1 MPPIRVLVVDDTV
14 VVRRLVAEVI
24 GGAEG
29 VEVVGTAAHGQLA
42 LTQIPIVKPDVVTL
56 DVEMPVMDGLTT
68 LAEIR
73 KRWPK
78 LPVIMFSTLTS
89 RGASATLDAL
99 ALGAN
104 DYVTKPTALRD
115 REAALAAVRSSLVPL
130 LRLWGRV
137 GAADQRRAAQDAL
150 APARP
155 LETLAPP
162 GPRPPELDGRTPLGV
177 VIGVS
182 TGGPVALTSVIPAL
196 PADLGVPVVIVQ
208 HMPPL
213 FTKLLA
219 ERLDAAC
226 ALDVVEAADLM
237 PLVPGRV
244 YIAAGG
250 FHLTMTTVRG
260 MSVLRL
266 DDGPMENSCKPA
278 VDVTLRH
285 AQALWGP
292 RTLTVILT
300 GMGSDGLTGARSL
313 RQAGGKVIVQDA
325 DTSVV
330 WGMPG
335 AVAKAGIA
343 DAVLP
348 LDRIAPA
355 IVSAVRGR
363 SVSNSASSSGGAA
376 VGVAR

>member
-1 MPPIRVLVVDDTV
+1 MAAIRVLVVDDTV

-29 VEVVGTAAHGQLA
+29 IEVVGTAANGQLA
-42 LTQIPIVKPDVVTL
+42 LEQIPVVEPDVITL
-56 DVEMPVMDGLTT
+56 DVEMPVMDGLAT
-68 LAEIR
+68 LAELR

-115 REAALAAVRSSLVPL
+115 RESAMAAVRSSLVPL

-137 GAADQRRAAQDAL
+137 GAADRRRTAETSAAAVSVAPAPLRRA
-150 APARP
+150 PAFV
-155 LETLAPP
+155 PP
-162 GPRPPELDGRTPLGV
+162 GPRLPELEGRSPLGV

-182 TGGPVALTSVIPAL
+182 TGGPVALSSVLPAL
-196 PADLGVPVVIVQ
+196 PADLGVPVVVVQ
-208 HMPPL
+208 HMPTV

-219 ERLDAAC
+219 ERLNTVC
-226 ALDVVEAADLM
+226 ALDVVEAEDLM
-237 PLVPGRV
+237 PLVPGRI

-250 FHLTMTTVRG
+250 FHLAMATVRG
-260 MSVLRL
+260 TNVLRL
-266 DDGPMENSCKPA
+266 NDGPMENSCKPA

-285 AQALWGP
+285 AQSLWGP

-300 GMGSDGLTGARSL
+300 GMGYDGLAGAKAL
-313 RQAGGKVIVQDA
+313 RQAGGRVIAQDEE
-325 DTSVV
+325 TSVV

-335 AVAKAGIA
+335 AVVKAGIA

-348 LDRIAPA
+348 LSGIAPA
-355 IVSAVRGR
+355 IVTAVR
-363 SVSNSASSSGGAA
+363 STAPVGAA
-376 VGVAR
+376 R

>member
-1 MPPIRVLVVDDTV
+1 MAPIRVLVVDDTV

-24 GGAEG
+24 GSAEG

-42 LTQIPIVKPDVVTL
+42 LTQIPICKPDVITL

-115 REAALAAVRSSLVPL
+115 REAAMAAVRASLVPL
-130 LRLWGRV
+130 LKLWGRV
-137 GAADQRRAAQDAL
+137 GAADARRAEQAL
-150 APARP
+150 RAPAP
-155 LETLAPP
+155 APVIAPP
-162 GPRPPELDGRTPLGV
+162 GPRSPELDGRPPLGV

-182 TGGPVALTSVIPAL
+182 TGGPVALSSVIPAL
-196 PADLGVPVVIVQ
+196 PADLNVPVVIVQ
-208 HMPPL
+208 HMPPV

-219 ERLDAAC
+219 ERLNAASP
-226 ALDVVEAADLM
+226 LEVVEAADLM

-250 FHLTMTTVRG
+250 FHLTMATVRG
-260 MSVLRL
+260 TNVLRL

-285 AQALWGP
+285 AKTLWGP

-300 GMGSDGLTGARSL
+300 GMGSDGLAGARDL
-313 RQAGGKVIVQDA
+313 RQVGGKVLAQDA
-325 DTSVV
+325 ETSVV

-335 AVAKAGIA
+335 AVIKAGVA

-348 LDRIAPA
+348 LSQIAPA
-355 IVSAVRGR
+355 IVSAVRGGHVR
-363 SVSNSASSSGGAA
+363 STASSS
-376 VGVAR
+376 VSVPMGVAR

>member
-42 LTQIPIVKPDVVTL
+42 LDQIPVCKPDVITL

-104 DYVTKPTALRD
+104 DYVTKPSALRD
-115 REAALAAVRSSLVPL
+115 REAAMAAVRSSLVPL
-130 LRLWGRV
+130 LKLWGRV
-137 GAADQRRAAQDAL
+137 GAADARRAGEAAA
-150 APARP
+150 APVRP
-155 LETLAPP
+155 VVAPVSAPP
-162 GPRPPELDGRTPLGV
+162 GPRLPELDGRPPLGV

-182 TGGPVALTSVIPAL
+182 TGGPVALSTVIPAL

-208 HMPPL
+208 HMPPV

-219 ERLDAAC
+219 ERLDAAS
-226 ALDVVEAADLM
+226 ALNVVEAADLM
-237 PLVPGRV
+237 PVAPGRV

-250 FHLTMTTVRG
+250 FHLTMSTVRG
-260 MSVLRL
+260 MNALRL

-300 GMGSDGLTGARSL
+300 GMGNDGLAGARDL
-313 RQAGGKVIVQDA
+313 RQAGGKVVAQDA
-325 DTSVV
+325 ETSVV

-335 AVAKAGIA
+335 AVAKAGVA
-343 DAVLP
+343 DVVLP
-348 LDRIAPA
+348 LAEIAPA
-355 IVSAVRGR
+355 IVSAVRGS
-363 SVSNSASSSGGAA
+363 SVRTT

>member
-1 MPPIRVLVVDDTV
+1 MAAIRVLVVDDTV

-29 VEVVGTAAHGQLA
+29 IEVVGTAANGQLA
-42 LTQIPIVKPDVVTL
+42 LEQIPVVEPDVITL
-56 DVEMPVMDGLTT
+56 DVEMPVMDGLAT
-68 LAEIR
+68 LAELR

-115 REAALAAVRSSLVPL
+115 RESAMAAVRSSLVPL

-137 GAADQRRAAQDAL
+137 GAADRRRTAESSAAAASVAPAPLRRA
-150 APARP
+150 PAFV
-155 LETLAPP
+155 PP
-162 GPRPPELDGRTPLGV
+162 GPRLPELEGRSPLGV

-182 TGGPVALTSVIPAL
+182 TGGPVALSSVLPAL
-196 PADLGVPVVIVQ
+196 PADLGVPVVVVQ
-208 HMPPL
+208 HMPTV

-219 ERLDAAC
+219 ERLNTVC
-226 ALDVVEAADLM
+226 ALDVVEAEDLM
-237 PLVPGRV
+237 PLVPGRI

-250 FHLTMTTVRG
+250 FHLAMATVRG
-260 MSVLRL
+260 VNVLRL
-266 DDGPMENSCKPA
+266 NDGPMENSCKPA

-285 AQALWGP
+285 AQSLWGP

-300 GMGSDGLTGARSL
+300 GMGYDGLAGAKAL
-313 RQAGGKVIVQDA
+313 RQAGGRVIAQDEE
-325 DTSVV
+325 TSVV

-335 AVAKAGIA
+335 AVVKAGIA

-348 LDRIAPA
+348 LSGIAPA
-355 IVSAVRGR
+355 IVTAVR
-363 SVSNSASSSGGAA
+363 STAPVGAA
-376 VGVAR
+376 R

>member
-1 MPPIRVLVVDDTV
+1 MAAIRVLVVDDTV

-29 VEVVGTAAHGQLA
+29 IEVVGTAANGQLA
-42 LTQIPIVKPDVVTL
+42 LEQIPVVEPDVITL
-56 DVEMPVMDGLTT
+56 DVEMPVMDGLAT
-68 LAEIR
+68 LAELR

-115 REAALAAVRSSLVPL
+115 RESAMAAVRSSLVPL

-137 GAADQRRAAQDAL
+137 GAADRRRTAETSAAAVSVAPAPLRRA
-150 APARP
+150 PAFV
-155 LETLAPP
+155 PP
-162 GPRPPELDGRTPLGV
+162 GPRLPELEGRSPLGV

-182 TGGPVALTSVIPAL
+182 TGGPVALSSVLPAL
-196 PADLGVPVVIVQ
+196 PADLGVPVVVVQ
-208 HMPPL
+208 HMPTV

-219 ERLDAAC
+219 ERLNTVC
-226 ALDVVEAADLM
+226 ALDVVEAEDLM
-237 PLVPGRV
+237 PLVPGRI

-250 FHLTMTTVRG
+250 FHLAMATVRG
-260 MSVLRL
+260 VNVLRL
-266 DDGPMENSCKPA
+266 NDGPMENSCKPA

-285 AQALWGP
+285 AQSLWGP

-300 GMGSDGLTGARSL
+300 GMGYDGLAGAKAL
-313 RQAGGKVIVQDA
+313 RQAGGRVIAQDEE
-325 DTSVV
+325 TSVV

-335 AVAKAGIA
+335 AVVKAGIA

-348 LDRIAPA
+348 LSGIAPA
-355 IVSAVRGR
+355 IVTAVR
-363 SVSNSASSSGGAA
+363 STAPVGAA
-376 VGVAR
+376 R

>member
-14 VVRRLVAEVI
+14 VVRRLVADVI
-24 GGAEG
+24 AGAEG
-29 VEVVGTAAHGQLA
+29 IEVVGTAAHGQLA
-42 LTQIPIVKPDVVTL
+42 LDQIPVCKPDVVTL
-56 DVEMPVMDGLTT
+56 DVEMPVMDGLAT

-130 LRLWGRV
+130 LKLWGRV
-137 GAADQRRAAQDAL
+137 GAADARRSAAGPTA
-150 APARP
+150 APAPDRTVP
-155 LETLAPP
+155 AAPVAP
-162 GPRPPELDGRTPLGV
+162 APRQPELDGRPPLGV

-182 TGGPVALTSVIPAL
+182 TGGPVALSTVVPAL

-208 HMPPL
+208 HMPPV

-219 ERLDAAC
+219 ERLDAASP
-226 ALDVVEAADLM
+226 LDVVEAADLM
-237 PLVPGRV
+237 PLTPGRV

-260 MSVLRL
+260 MQVLRL

-285 AQALWGP
+285 AKALWGP

-300 GMGSDGLTGARSL
+300 GMGSDGLAGARDL
-313 RQAGGKVIVQDA
+313 RAAGGRVIAQDA
-325 DTSVV
+325 ETSVV

-335 AVAKAGIA
+335 AVTKAGVA
-343 DAVLP
+343 DSVLP
-348 LDRIAPA
+348 LSRIAPT
-355 IVSAVRGR
+355 IVDTVRGAR
-363 SVSNSASSSGGAA
+363 TAVPTAA
-376 VGVAR
+376 GVLR

>member
-1 MPPIRVLVVDDTV
+1 MAAIRVLVVDDTV

-29 VEVVGTAAHGQLA
+29 IEVVGTAANGQLA
-42 LTQIPIVKPDVVTL
+42 LEQIPVVEPDVITL
-56 DVEMPVMDGLTT
+56 DVEMPVMDGLAT
-68 LAEIR
+68 LAELR

-115 REAALAAVRSSLVPL
+115 RESAMAAVRSSLVPL

-137 GAADQRRAAQDAL
+137 GAADRRRTAETSAAAVSVAPAPLRRA
-150 APARP
+150 PAFV
-155 LETLAPP
+155 PP
-162 GPRPPELDGRTPLGV
+162 GPRLPELEGRSPLGV

-182 TGGPVALTSVIPAL
+182 TGGPVALSSVLPAL
-196 PADLGVPVVIVQ
+196 PADLGVPVVVVQ
-208 HMPPL
+208 HMPTV

-219 ERLDAAC
+219 ERLNTVC
-226 ALDVVEAADLM
+226 ALDVVEAEDLM
-237 PLVPGRV
+237 PLVPGRI

-250 FHLTMTTVRG
+250 FHLAMATVRG
-260 MSVLRL
+260 TNVLRL
-266 DDGPMENSCKPA
+266 NDGPMENSCKPA

-285 AQALWGP
+285 AQSLWGP

-300 GMGSDGLTGARSL
+300 GMGYDGLAGAMAL
-313 RQAGGKVIVQDA
+313 RKAGGRVIAQDEE
-325 DTSVV
+325 TSVV

-335 AVAKAGIA
+335 AVVKAGIA

-348 LDRIAPA
+348 LAGIAPA
-355 IVSAVRGR
+355 IVNAVR
-363 SVSNSASSSGGAA
+363 STAPVGAA
-376 VGVAR
+376 R

>member
-1 MPPIRVLVVDDTV
+1 MSAIRVLVVDDTV

-29 VEVVGTAAHGQLA
+29 IEVVGTAANGELA
-42 LTQIPIVKPDVVTL
+42 LAQIAALQPDVVTL
-56 DVEMPVMDGLTT
+56 DVEMPVMDGLAT

-73 KRWPK
+73 KQWPK

-115 REAALAAVRSSLVPL
+115 REAAMAAVRSSLVPL

-137 GAADQRRAAQDAL
+137 GAADRRRAA
-150 APARP
+150 APARVAP
-155 LETLAPP
+155 VPASTAPAPP
-162 GPRPPELDGRTPLGV
+162 TPRQPELDGRPPLGV

-182 TGGPVALTSVIPAL
+182 TGGPVALSTVLPAL
-196 PADLGVPVVIVQ
+196 PADLGVPVIVVQ
-208 HMPPL
+208 HMPPV

-219 ERLDAAC
+219 ERLNGAC
-226 ALDVVEAADLM
+226 ALEVVEATDLM
-237 PLVPGRV
+237 PLVAGRI

-250 FHLTMTTVRG
+250 FHLTMGTVRG
-260 MSVLRL
+260 TNLLRL

-300 GMGSDGLTGARSL
+300 GMGYDGLAGAKAL
-313 RQAGGKVIVQDA
+313 RQIGGRVLAQDEE
-325 DTSVV
+325 TSVV

-335 AVAKAGIA
+335 AVTKAGIA

-348 LDRIAPA
+348 LSGVAPA
-355 IVSAVRGR
+355 IVSAVR
-363 SVSNSASSSGGAA
+363 STAPVGAA
-376 VGVAR
+376 R

>member
-1 MPPIRVLVVDDTV
+1 MSAIRVLVVDDTV

-29 VEVVGTAAHGQLA
+29 IEVVGTAAHGQLA
-42 LTQIPIVKPDVVTL
+42 LDQIPLVKPDVITL
-56 DVEMPVMDGLTT
+56 DVEMPVMDGLAT

-115 REAALAAVRSSLVPL
+115 REAAMAAVRSSLVPL

-137 GAADQRRAAQDAL
+137 GAADRRRAGEAPTVVKPV
-150 APARP
+150 APAP
-155 LETLAPP
+155 VAAPP
-162 GPRPPELDGRTPLGV
+162 GPRLPELDGRPPLGV
-177 VIGVS
+177 AIGVS
-182 TGGPVALTSVIPAL
+182 TGGPVALSTVLPAL
-196 PADLGVPVVIVQ
+196 PANLGVPVVVVQ
-208 HMPPL
+208 HMPPV

-219 ERLDAAC
+219 ERLDGVC

-237 PLVPGRV
+237 PLVAGRI

-250 FHLTMTTVRG
+250 FHLTMATVRG
-260 MSVLRL
+260 MNVLRL

-278 VDVTLRH
+278 VDVTFRH
-285 AQALWGP
+285 AQSMWGS
-292 RTLTVILT
+292 RTLTVMLT
-300 GMGSDGLTGARSL
+300 GMGNDGLIGAKAL
-313 RQAGGKVIVQDA
+313 RQAGGRVIAQDEE
-325 DTSVV
+325 TSVV

-335 AVAKAGIA
+335 AVVKAGIA
-343 DAVLP
+343 DEVLP
-348 LDRIAPA
+348 LPAIAPA
-355 IVSAVRGR
+355 IVSVVR
-363 SVSNSASSSGGAA
+363 STAP

>member
-14 VVRRLVAEVI
+14 VVRRLVADVI
-24 GGAEG
+24 AGAEG
-29 VEVVGTAAHGQLA
+29 IEVVGTAAHGQLA
-42 LTQIPIVKPDVVTL
+42 LDQIPVCKPDVVTL

-130 LRLWGRV
+130 LKLWGRV
-137 GAADQRRAAQDAL
+137 GAADARRAAAGPTA
-150 APARP
+150 APAPDLTVVPATPAQR
-155 LETLAPP
+155 
-162 GPRPPELDGRTPLGV
+162 RPELDGRPPLGV

-182 TGGPVALTSVIPAL
+182 TGGPVALSTVVPAL
-196 PADLGVPVVIVQ
+196 PVDLGVPVVIVQ
-208 HMPPL
+208 HMPPV

-219 ERLDAAC
+219 ERLDAAS

-237 PLVPGRV
+237 PLTSGRV

-260 MSVLRL
+260 MQVLRL

-285 AQALWGP
+285 AKALWGP

-300 GMGSDGLTGARSL
+300 GMGSDGLAGARDL
-313 RQAGGKVIVQDA
+313 RAAGGRVIAQDA
-325 DTSVV
+325 ETSVV

-335 AVAKAGIA
+335 AVAKAGVA

-348 LDRIAPA
+348 LARIAPT
-355 IVSAVRGR
+355 IVDAVRGAR
-363 SVSNSASSSGGAA
+363 PAVPTAAGGI
-376 VGVAR
+376 R

>member
-42 LTQIPIVKPDVVTL
+42 LDQIPVCKPDVITL

-104 DYVTKPTALRD
+104 DYVTKPSALRD
-115 REAALAAVRSSLVPL
+115 REAAMAAVRSSLVPL
-130 LRLWGRV
+130 LKLWGRV
-137 GAADQRRAAQDAL
+137 GAADARRAGEAAA
-150 APARP
+150 APVRP
-155 LETLAPP
+155 VVAPVSAPP
-162 GPRPPELDGRTPLGV
+162 GPRLPELDGRPPLGV

-182 TGGPVALTSVIPAL
+182 TGGPVALSTVIPAL

-208 HMPPL
+208 HMPPV

-219 ERLDAAC
+219 ERLDAAS
-226 ALDVVEAADLM
+226 ALNVVEAADLM
-237 PLVPGRV
+237 PVAPGRV

-250 FHLTMTTVRG
+250 FHLTMSTVRG
-260 MSVLRL
+260 MTVLRL

-300 GMGSDGLTGARSL
+300 GMGNDGLAGARDL
-313 RQAGGKVIVQDA
+313 RQAGGKVVAQDA
-325 DTSVV
+325 ETSVV

-335 AVAKAGIA
+335 AVAKAGVA
-343 DAVLP
+343 DVVLP
-348 LDRIAPA
+348 LAEIAPA
-355 IVSAVRGR
+355 IVSAVRGS
-363 SVSNSASSSGGAA
+363 SVRTT

>member
-14 VVRRLVAEVI
+14 VVRRLVADVI
-24 GGAEG
+24 AGAEG
-29 VEVVGTAAHGQLA
+29 IEVVGTAAHGQLA
-42 LTQIPIVKPDVVTL
+42 LDQIPVCKPDVVTL

-130 LRLWGRV
+130 LKLWGRV
-137 GAADQRRAAQDAL
+137 GAADARRAAAGPTA
-150 APARP
+150 APAPDLTVLPATPAQR
-155 LETLAPP
+155 
-162 GPRPPELDGRTPLGV
+162 RPELDGRPPLGV

-182 TGGPVALTSVIPAL
+182 TGGPVALSTVVPAL
-196 PADLGVPVVIVQ
+196 PVDLGVPVVIVQ
-208 HMPPL
+208 HMPPV

-219 ERLDAAC
+219 ERLDAAS

-237 PLVPGRV
+237 PLTPGRV

-260 MSVLRL
+260 MQVLRL

-285 AQALWGP
+285 AKALWGP

-300 GMGSDGLTGARSL
+300 GMGSDGLAGARDL
-313 RQAGGKVIVQDA
+313 RAAGGRVIAQDA
-325 DTSVV
+325 ETSVV

-335 AVAKAGIA
+335 AVAKAGVA

-348 LDRIAPA
+348 LARIAPT
-355 IVSAVRGR
+355 IVDAVRGAR
-363 SVSNSASSSGGAA
+363 PAVPTAAGGI
-376 VGVAR
+376 R